1 MKKIIISLLLFVS
14 SLCTY
19 AKGFELQPYSGFLY
33 SDKWGLQTGSDIGF
47 LLKNNFYFQ
56 AGLMFYSNPKPVYSS
71 TNWKIGVNLPVY
83 MQYRL
88 PISDRLK
95 MNVNVGPY
103 FGISSVG
110 QIGVASKI
118 GFDISKVNLSFCYFQ
133 NCITDKFAVL
143 GLSVGYKF
151 VF

>member
-103 FGISSVG
+103 
-110 QIGVASKI
+110 
-118 GFDISKVNLSFCYFQ
+118 
-133 NCITDKFAVL
+133 
-143 GLSVGYKF
+143 
-151 VF
+151 